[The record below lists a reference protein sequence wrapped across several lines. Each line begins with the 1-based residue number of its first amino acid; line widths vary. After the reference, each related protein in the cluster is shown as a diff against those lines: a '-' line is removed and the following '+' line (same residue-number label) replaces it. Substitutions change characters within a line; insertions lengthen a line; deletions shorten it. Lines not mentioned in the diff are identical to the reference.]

1 MAATDAALAAM
12 PDALA
17 APCALS
23 DDAVSESSAS
33 PSTAAAELVA
43 LDEAADMVGGA
54 LETSAAAA
62 IAALATAAIP
72 GASAETP
79 ESGESPSVVFPVS
92 AAAEP
97 AFRTVSRAASRACAV
112 AAGGGVDPFHP
123 VAAVFPA
130 TAAADAD
137 ACPVVAAGSPNKF
150 LNAPVCGDTPA
161 SDSAPAPGDAVPG
174 AEVTPVSS
182 KVTEAV
188 GSAVRPVICV
198 AADANALTV
207 PSSEP
212 APSADP
218 PEVAFVDA
226 AV

>member
-1 MAATDAALAAM
+1 MAATDAASAAM

-43 LDEAADMVGGA
+43 LDGAADMVGGA

-62 IAALATAAIP
+62 IAALVTAVP

-79 ESGESPSVVFPVS
+79 ESGESSSSVVFPVS
-92 AAAEP
+92 AAAES
-97 AFRTVSRAASRACAV
+97 AFRTVSRAASRACAC
-112 AAGGGVDPFHP
+112 AAGDGVEPFHP
-123 VAAVFPA
+123 VAAVFSA

-137 ACPVVAAGSPNKF
+137 ACPVVAAGSPSKF

-188 GSAVRPVICV
+188 GSPVRPVICM

-207 PSSEP
+207 PSSES

-226 AV
+226 TV